1 MTLKQPEDL
10 YAMLRRETMGI
21 EKAVI
26 PVAGAGTRLLP
37 ATKSQPKEMLP
48 VGRKPVVQYVVE
60 ELVAQGLRKIL
71 FITGRKK
78 RSIED
83 HFDKDPELVRMLTE
97 SGNNGLL
104 EQLEYEKAEV
114 SFFYVR
120 QGLPLGL
127 GHAIGCAE
135 DFVGDEPFVVAL
147 GDTIMQATESPT
159 LVHRLIQSH
168 LSHKSNCTLAVCEV
182 PEDEVN
188 RYGIVK
194 PKLEEEEEFEA
205 ETLVEK
211 PAKGEMASRYAI
223 AARYVFNPNIFEA
236 IRRTPP
242 GMGGEIQITD
252 AIGVLLQ
259 MGGKVRCLK
268 LGPGEKRYDIGN
280 HQAYFRAFVDF
291 ALMDEEYGYTVRQYL
306 QRKLRGFE

>member
-1 MTLKQPEDL
+1 
-10 YAMLRRETMGI
+10 MGI
-21 EKAVI
+21 ERAVI

-104 EQLEYEKAEV
+104 EQLEYEKVEV

-127 GHAIGCAE
+127 GHAIGCAQ

-147 GDTIMQATESPT
+147 GDTIMQPTESPT

>member
-1 MTLKQPEDL
+1 
-10 YAMLRRETMGI
+10 MGI
-21 EKAVI
+21 ERAVI

-127 GHAIGCAE
+127 GHAIGCAQ

-147 GDTIMQATESPT
+147 GDTIMQPTESPT

-194 PKLEEEEEFEA
+194 PKAEEGEEFEA

-211 PAKGEMASRYAI
+211 PAKGEMSSRYAI

>member
-1 MTLKQPEDL
+1 
-10 YAMLRRETMGI
+10 MGI

-147 GDTIMQATESPT
+147 GDTIMQPTESPT

>member
-1 MTLKQPEDL
+1 
-10 YAMLRRETMGI
+10 MGI

-147 GDTIMQATESPT
+147 GDTIMQPTESPT

-182 PEDEVN
+182 SEDEVN

-194 PKLEEEEEFEA
+194 PKAEEGEEFEA

>member
-1 MTLKQPEDL
+1 
-10 YAMLRRETMGI
+10 MGI
-21 EKAVI
+21 EKAII

-127 GHAIGCAE
+127 GHAIGCAQ

-147 GDTIMQATESPT
+147 GDTIMQPTESPT

-194 PKLEEEEEFEA
+194 PKAEEGEEFEA

>member
-1 MTLKQPEDL
+1 MS
-10 YAMLRRETMGI
+10 I

-83 HFDKDPELVRMLTE
+83 HFDKDPELIRILTE
-97 SGNNGLL
+97 SGNTGLL

-127 GHAIGCAE
+127 GHAIGCAQ
-135 DFVGDEPFVVAL
+135 DFVGDESFVVAL
-147 GDTIMQATESPT
+147 GDTIMQPTESPS
-159 LVHRLIQSH
+159 LVRRLIQSH
-168 LSHKSNCTLAVCEV
+168 ISHKSDCTLAVCEV
-182 PEDEVN
+182 SEDEVS
-188 RYGIVK
+188 RYGIVR
-194 PKLEEEEEFEA
+194 PKREEGEEFEA
-205 ETLVEK
+205 EALVEK
-211 PAKGEMASRYAI
+211 PAKGEVPSRYAI

-252 AIGVLLQ
+252 AIGVLLR

-268 LGPGEKRYDIGN
+268 LGSEERRYDIGN
-280 HQAYFRAFVDF
+280 HQTYFRAFIDF

-306 QRKLRGFE
+306 QRKLRGFN

>member
-1 MTLKQPEDL
+1 
-10 YAMLRRETMGI
+10 MGI

-127 GHAIGCAE
+127 GYAIGCAQ

-147 GDTIMQATESPT
+147 GDTIMQPTESPT

-194 PKLEEEEEFEA
+194 PKAEEGEEFEA